1 MVVVSH
7 VCWTTWETAE
17 QLVKLD
23 ESQAKILTLM
33 GARLYEEIAT
43 GKKVFVAKKLKIKG
57 YTRESTNTR
66 KK

>member
-1 MVVVSH
+1 MIVVSH

-17 QLVKLD
+17 QLSKLD

-43 GKKVFVAKKLKIKG
+43 GEKSFRREKV
-57 YTRESTNTR
+57 ED
-66 KK
+66 